1 MIKHLINFSLIIF
14 ATLSS
19 LVYAEEN
26 LFEKNY
32 QSQSPKGFKSFV
44 SSPDTKIMR
53 GWSRESDNI
62 KMLEDGYD
70 LMGFSGFTSTN
81 LPPELALAHGK
92 SIQADM
98 VLIYDRQI
106 NENTRATAI
115 KRARESILTKQL
127 DKDGNTTEIIID
139 EKDLVDPNAKYEFYA
154 SYWVKLPKPTFGT
167 HFIKLTN
174 QNTEIENPGIQI
186 IAVIKDSPAFNAGI
200 LRKDSITAV
209 NDVKVNDPSEFVKI
223 IQQNKGK
230 SIKVTFLRKGEEMTV
245 MVGI

>member
-1 MIKHLINFSLIIF
+1 M
-14 ATLSS
+14 
-19 LVYAEEN
+19 
-26 LFEKNY
+26 
-32 QSQSPKGFKSFV
+32 
-44 SSPDTKIMR
+44 
-53 GWSRESDNI
+53 
-62 KMLEDGYD
+62 
-70 LMGFSGFTSTN
+70 
-81 LPPELALAHGK
+81 
-92 SIQADM
+92 
-98 VLIYDRQI
+98 
-106 NENTRATAI
+106 
-115 KRARESILTKQL
+115 
-127 DKDGNTTEIIID
+127 
-139 EKDLVDPNAKYEFYA
+139 DPNAKYEFYA